1 VLVGDAGM
9 TTAVTGNAMRL
20 SRVEPELEE

>member
-1 VLVGDAGM
+1 VLAGDAGM

-20 SRVEPELEE
+20 SRISPEE